1 MVSLPIGYA
10 VRKQIDNSA
19 SPQITDDRA
28 LTLTTLPGEVVDR
41 FIADTN
47 GDCRIFPLGG
57 FHEHFHDI
65 YHAHLH
71 VQPLYQR
78 SLPKQRGGNYAANPS
93 EPD

>member
-1 MVSLPIGYA
+1 M
-10 VRKQIDNSA
+10 
-19 SPQITDDRA
+19 
-28 LTLTTLPGEVVDR
+28 
-41 FIADTN
+41 
-47 GDCRIFPLGG
+47 IFPPGG

-71 VQPLYQR
+71 VQPLHRR

>member
-10 VRKQIDNSA
+10 VRKQIDHSA
-19 SPQITDDRA
+19 SPEITDDRA
-28 LTLTTLPGEVVDR
+28 VALTPLPGEFVDR
-41 FIADTN
+41 FIADAK
-47 GDCRIFPLGG
+47 GCQILPPGG
-57 FHEHFHDI
+57 FHGHFHDI